1 MSTSTKKKK
10 VKKLTGN
17 NGGKE
22 KPTVRVSISIK
33 AMSDGQIKIWGPKN
47 LALFRAVLIQA
58 ERIMEENYGDL
69 PENQGLEKK
78 ERKVI
83 ELNPRIEIARR

>member
-1 MSTSTKKKK
+1 MSTLTKKKK
-10 VKKLTGN
+10 LKGG

-22 KPTVRVSISIK
+22 KPVTRVSITIK
-33 AMSDGQIKIWGPKN
+33 AMSDGQIKIWAPKN

-69 PENQGLEKK
+69 PENKPEEEK
-78 ERKVI
+78 KVI